1 MASVTHAPAPH
12 LYGSWFTDSSTPRA
26 GGFRASI
33 PLLCVAACT
42 HSMTA
47 SVDTTTGASATFA
60 LFEKERPLAS
70 TVKEWIEQSESLLP
84 ADQRALV
91 DGRTPRTLLQYRPA
105 TLPDALVEAGGI
117 TAAAVA
123 ARDATRMSVNDSNT
137 LKQDQMVSHES
148 EIRLSLY
155 QSLQNALKPNAPL
168 LLKKLEA
175 KCKQDP
181 PNDVVQD
188 GVKAWKMLVLMGKS
202 DAQLPGEAANY
213 DAQLLAL
220 DLKPLSDDATP
231 DEFSSRV
238 SDAIDNTFPY
248 LKRKNPKVLDSVGDW
263 RMGTLA
269 GPREIRGRMQD
280 SSPSANR

>member
-1 MASVTHAPAPH
+1 MELSRGASVTLAPAPH
-12 LYGSWFTDSSTPRA
+12 LHGSWFTDSSTPHA
-26 GGFRASI
+26 GGLRASI
-33 PLLCVAACT
+33 LLCVTVCTQAMAA
-42 HSMTA
+42 SA
-47 SVDTTTGASATFA
+47 DAKPGATATFA

-105 TLPDALVEAGGI
+105 TLPAALVEAGGI

-123 ARDATRMSVNDSNT
+123 ARDATRMSVNDSNA

-155 QSLQNALKPNAPL
+155 QSLHNALKPNAPL

-188 GVKAWKMLVLMGKS
+188 GVKAWKLLV
-202 DAQLPGEAANY
+202 Y
-213 DAQLLAL
+213 
-220 DLKPLSDDATP
+220 
-231 DEFSSRV
+231 
-238 SDAIDNTFPY
+238 I
-248 LKRKNPKVLDSVGDW
+248 W
-263 RMGTLA
+263 
-269 GPREIRGRMQD
+269 
-280 SSPSANR
+280 ANRTRNCQAKLSTTTLNCLRLN